1 MKGWRHLLL
10 IVPCADLWTR
20 PEPFPPMAVDCRELW
35 PGGHRCVWRGRC
47 RCDRSRWHGGLVHLF
62 VEPTWIFWICLVPVP
77 NSLSLPFYNGLLLR
91 LPETVTWWIWWYAA
105 HDGSLGHTVAWS
117 HTWSLLGSSSMP
129 AFVFQKES
137 CSLLQKIL
145 GIFTGPWVYH
155 TQYPYLVLWNLPGH
169 VA

>member
-1 MKGWRHLLL
+1 
-10 IVPCADLWTR
+10 
-20 PEPFPPMAVDCRELW
+20 
-35 PGGHRCVWRGRC
+35 
-47 RCDRSRWHGGLVHLF
+47 
-62 VEPTWIFWICLVPVP
+62 
-77 NSLSLPFYNGLLLR
+77 
-91 LPETVTWWIWWYAA
+91 
-105 HDGSLGHTVAWS
+105 
-117 HTWSLLGSSSMP
+117 MP